1 MSYSVSPS
9 NIISMLKVFVILSL
23 ISFVTFVVFML
34 INRSILTHFPK
45 DHFLRVW
52 WEKHICTTKDLED

>member
-1 MSYSVSPS
+1 
-9 NIISMLKVFVILSL
+9 MLKVFVILFL

-34 INRSILTHFPK
+34 INSSILTYFPK
-45 DHFLRVW
+45 GHFLRVW

>member
-1 MSYSVSPS
+1 
-9 NIISMLKVFVILSL
+9 MLKVFIFLLL

-34 INRSILTHFPK
+34 LNRSILNHFPK